1 MLQTYADAYS
11 RLDAGAVQRVY
22 PSTDVAALQR
32 SFARMRSQ
40 RVQIANERIQVNGA
54 TATVNLVWQTV
65 FELSAGGANRS
76 APQTTLTLP

>member
-1 MLQTYADAYS
+1 MY
-11 RLDAGAVQRVY
+11 G
-22 PSTDVAALQR
+22 DVAALQR

-76 APQTTLTLP
+76 APPTTLTLQRSGDTWLILTRR